1 MDGCTSLA
9 TGQVGERRLWR
20 RSGAPSLRWLLSPL
34 WLAPALAVAA
44 PPGAGPSGASGVSG
58 PAPIVALTSI
68 SNPPPGPCL
77 RVEAAPAVHL
87 SVGKSVVWKPAF
99 PVRRVVLGNP
109 DQAPAA
115 RFGPSESA
123 SDRGAAQRRDAT
135 PRAAAADQ
143 RPGVADVDLLLLSPG
158 ELVLQARTLGATNFV
173 LVDAGGRCIA
183 LDVVVGLDTSA
194 LQALVERLLPAEKEV
209 RITPA
214 FDGVVLSGSVSDSEA
229 LARVTELAQA
239 FLRSHDGV
247 ARTQR
252 LVNLLEVAAPQQVM
266 LEVKVA
272 EVSKALIDRLG
283 VQVSGSRTRGQWTY
297 NLLADFLT
305 GGNAVLGMAKAGGA
319 FGLEIDGQKD
329 QALVKVLAEPTVL
342 ALSGQTGSFL
352 AGGKVFIPV
361 AQDNAATGVRSVTLE
376 EKEFGVSLRFTPT
389 VLGNGRI
396 HLRVR
401 PEVSELN
408 REGIGIVASGVAG
421 TAVLPSFTSRR
432 AETTVQ
438 LMDGQSFAIGGL
450 IRNND
455 TTSVK
460 AFPLLGELP
469 VIGALFRSTQ
479 FQNDRSELVFVI
491 TPRLVQPLPAN
502 HRLPTDGYEPPTRQ
516 QRMLEGK
523 LEGGQRDEGAARE
536 LQRQQRH
543 DPGASERQGQG
554 LAPVDARQL
563 PAGRGRGGDGGAG
576 GASRAPGGPAG
587 DRGGEV
593 PSP

>member
-1 MDGCTSLA
+1 M
-9 TGQVGERRLWR
+9 
-20 RSGAPSLRWLLSPL
+20 
-34 WLAPALAVAA
+34 PALAAAA
-44 PPGAGPSGASGVSG
+44 PLGSGSAAGPSS
-58 PAPIVALTSI
+58 PAPIVALSSLTS
-68 SNPPPGPCL
+68 PPPGPCL
-77 RVEAAPAVHL
+77 QVESAPTVHL
-87 SVGKSVVWKPAF
+87 SVGKSQVWKPAF

-109 DQAPAA
+109 EQAPAA
-115 RFGPSESA
+115 RFGPSESTA
-123 SDRGAAQRRDAT
+123 DRGAALRREAA
-135 PRAAAADQ
+135 PRAAADQ

-173 LVDAGGRCIA
+173 LVDASGRCIA

-214 FDGVVLSGSVSDSEA
+214 FDGVVLSGSVTDSEA

-239 FLRSHDGV
+239 FLRSHDG
-247 ARTQR
+247 ATRTQR
-252 LVNLLEVAAPQQVM
+252 LVNLLEVGAPQQVM

-272 EVSKALIDRLG
+272 EVSKALIDKLG

-305 GGNAVLGMAKAGGA
+305 GGNAVLGVAKAGGA

-361 AQDNAATGVRSVTLE
+361 AQDNAATGARNVTLE

-460 AFPLLGELP
+460 AFPFLGELP
-469 VIGALFRSTQ
+469 IIGALFRSTQ

-523 LEGGQRDEGAARE
+523 LEGGRRDEGAARE

-554 LAPVDARQL
+554 VAPVDARQL
-563 PAGRGRGGDGGAG
+563 PAGRGRAADGGAG
-576 GASRAPGGPAG
+576 GASRAPAG
-587 DRGGEV
+587 DRGAEV